1 MPDIVISIGAGIEEK
16 FVKSHSKGTT
26 WEDLLELAPHGL
38 VSGLKTLLQMSQ
50 ATLNCERQWAEFANY
65 SSGDEEL
72 SSRYQRLNIVLPQKP
87 CKLDDVAAL
96 PGLEKEAEVFLDPNN
111 KKSYDPRYRNCDAQ
125 LSNIAAKLL
134 STLFYLNVTGLSRK
148 QHSQN
153 EWHVEGQLRCRL
165 KYSYLAEFNSLL
177 GGDTRGLCIFRVRSR
192 YGRAKVLSVK
202 RSEWNMEKFT
212 INVDFNVEARHE
224 KIWIEQG
231 FEYEHD
237 WNAISGF
244 PRLLEVRETSLSRD
258 K

>member
-1 MPDIVISIGAGIEEK
+1 MVISIGAGIEEK
-16 FVKSHSKGTT
+16 FVKGHSKGMT
-26 WEDLLELAPHGL
+26 WEDLFEFGPHGL
-38 VSGLKTLLQMSQ
+38 ATGLKTLLQMSQ

-65 SSGDEEL
+65 SSGNEEL

-96 PGLEKEAEVFLDPNN
+96 PGLEKEAEDFLDPNN
-111 KKSYDPRYRNCDAQ
+111 KKSYDPRYHNCDAQ
-125 LSNIAAKLL
+125 LSSIAAKLL
-134 STLFYLNVTGLSRK
+134 STLFYLNVTRLSRK

-165 KYSYLAEFNSLL
+165 KYSYLAEFESLL
-177 GGDTRGLCIFRVRSR
+177 GGNTRGLCIFRVRSR
-192 YGRAKVLSVK
+192 YGNAKILSVK
-202 RSEWNMEKFT
+202 RSEWNMEKFM
-212 INVDFNVEARHE
+212 INVDFTIEARHE

-244 PRLLEVRETSLSRD
+244 PRLLEVRKTSLSRD
-258 K
+258 E